1 MAANKK
7 YRYRMILLF
16 IIYLVLLGYFLF
28 FSEGMGRQRNDSEFR
43 YNLVLFREIKR
54 FIYHADILGMKAVL
68 INILGNIVVFMPFGY
83 FIPRISK
90 KTVGVLMT
98 VFFSFEFSLL
108 IEIMQLISRKG
119 TFDVDDLFLNTIG
132 GLLGYIVYFVIHKC
146 IQVHRKN
153 NNK

>member
-28 FSEGMGRQRNDSEFR
+28 FSEGMGRQRNDAEFR

-68 INILGNIVVFMPFGY
+68 NALRGLDEETISLKILGTY
-83 FIPRISK
+83 
-90 KTVGVLMT
+90 
-98 VFFSFEFSLL
+98 
-108 IEIMQLISRKG
+108 
-119 TFDVDDLFLNTIG
+119 
-132 GLLGYIVYFVIHKC
+132 
-146 IQVHRKN
+146 
-153 NNK
+153 